1 MRNRL
6 NFFSRARASRAPRG
20 ILALLLALLCARP
33 AWADTYDIVW
43 ETVSYIGSKGS
54 NNNATIVREG
64 IPIFDV
70 NLIPLPTY
78 TVPNQLRAAQNGDR
92 YNMFHA
98 PFDSVLLRPGANSFY
113 FGITTV
119 GGDGQT
125 YTTELVR
132 LARPGQSPLP
142 LFSVNRAGTAFTGAT
157 NVNFSLRELNPGLAD
172 RIAEMERAISEDR
185 NKILGNATSI
195 ADMQARQAR
204 LDSLQAELEALL
216 QKGFDE
222 LTAAELDA
230 LLKRYAD
237 LPAGTRN
244 ALVNLVADLKK
255 NVAQLRAE
263 IARITTELGLHVD
276 EAVSLIEAAVAQ
288 AGHDLNSPDSFET
301 GSGLDEVP
309 DVTVPEVVPNDDF
322 DPEHDPYAAFAQQV
336 ISRLEQQM
344 GTGSAEDRRG
354 FLSTV
359 RSWRVNVAAMQR
371 SLEARAA
378 VSTQEWAAFLNAR
391 QSVASYVLNFM
402 DESGWFLDSPI
413 PLEIRERLDSVLMAH
428 TPQAANALKD
438 ALAGWD
444 ANMTPEERLFLD
456 TINAMLQGAASAIM
470 SVDWGFERLL
480 ELTQMV
486 NSAATAAVEISRVL
500 VGFTPVGDILDL
512 CEAVTGKKF
521 CMPGGENLS
530 TEERVASGLGVFI
543 GSGAFWHGVMAVAPV
558 GARVAKTIDNL
569 LLDLGAAEARLLR
582 TRLGDNAIAHLG
594 DLTGAQI
601 KHLADVYGDVF
612 VTKFASTVGGESMHK
627 VVGLD
632 IFGAVWSPA
641 VRDTVFTKNLGA
653 AVRNLPPMKGMYLD
667 EVRLLLPQKG
677 FVMKASDNVQEVWAH
692 ADGSIIRIAPNGTGG
707 RPRPHLK
714 KEISHTPNQWAD
726 ADIACKVTDTNVLVP
741 QGQKEARAGFNKWF
755 REAMMAKSKN
765 AGARDLDAAERAM
778 LEQIWAD
785 ASHMDLTPL

>member
-6 NFFSRARASRAPRG
+6 NLFARARG
-20 ILALLLALLCARP
+20 MLAVLLALLCARP

-43 ETVSYIGSKGS
+43 ETVSYIGSRGS

-70 NLIPLPTY
+70 NVIPLPTY
-78 TVPNQLRAAQNGDR
+78 TVPNRLQVAQNGDR

-98 PFDSVLLRPGANSFY
+98 PFDSVLLRPGVNSFY

-119 GGDGQT
+119 GGDSQT

-132 LARPGQSPLP
+132 LARPGQPPLP
-142 LFSVNRAGTAFTGAT
+142 LFSVNRQGTAFTGAT

-172 RIAEMERAISEDR
+172 RIAELERAISEDR

-195 ADMQARQAR
+195 ADMKARQAR
-204 LDSLQAELEALL
+204 LDSLQAELETLL

-230 LLKRYAD
+230 LLQRYPD
-237 LPAGTRN
+237 LPSGTRN

-263 IARITTELGLHVD
+263 IARITTELGLHVE

-288 AGHDLNSPDSFET
+288 AGHDLGSQDRFET
-301 GSGLDEVP
+301 SSGLGEVP

-322 DPEHDPYAAFAQQV
+322 DPAHDPYAAFAQQV

-378 VSTQEWAAFLNAR
+378 VSNAEWAAFLNAR

-413 PLEIRERLDSVLMAH
+413 PVEIREQLDTVLMAR
-428 TPQAANALKD
+428 TPQGATALKD

-444 ANMTPEERLFLD
+444 ANMTPEERLFLQ
-456 TINAMLQGAASAIM
+456 TINALLQGAAAAIF
-470 SVDWGFERLL
+470 SVDLSALNELVQ
-480 ELTQMV
+480 LTQSV
-486 NSAATAAVEISRVL
+486 ATAAIEISRIAI
-500 VGFTPVGDILDL
+500 GFTPVGDVLDL

-521 CMPGGENLS
+521 CMPGGEDLS
-530 TEERVASGLGVFI
+530 TEERIASGLGVFLV
-543 GSGAFWHGVMAVAPV
+543 GNGAFWHSVMSVAPI
-558 GARVAKTIDNL
+558 GARVGKTLDNL
-569 LLDLGAAEARLLR
+569 VLDLGAAEARLLR
-582 TRLGDNAIAHLG
+582 TRLGDNVMAHLG
-594 DLTGAQI
+594 DITGAQI

-612 VTKFASTVGGESMHK
+612 VTKFASTVGGESMRK

-632 IFGAVWSPA
+632 IFGALWSPQ
-641 VRDTVFTKNLGA
+641 VRDTVFTKNFGT

-714 KEISHTPNQWAD
+714 KEISHTPGQWAD